1 MPTANLTSS
10 PIINSILSA
19 AMLGLMGWTLL
30 TVHNLSNDLGVINA
44 TVQFAIQDRY
54 TSTEAKA
61 DNLVLKQQIR
71 VLEEKIDSL
80 KLRLNEVEDDI
91 RKDR

>member
-80 KLRLNEVEDDI
+80 KLRINEVEDDI